1 MAGLLVGGL
10 RFVDSRVP
18 PGKDNLRTASDAASR
33 TIHTLELFP
42 FDGMHVQANFHHR
55 GPMPWNDH
63 TPEADFD
70 IRTGDKGYFIDFSL
84 EDPPPKAAD
93 EFRIILTGGS
103 GAQGWGA
110 TRNDRMFYAV
120 LERELNARLA
130 GRGIRVRVINLAMGG
145 SFLYQNFVS
154 LNQWAHPLE
163 PDLILAYAGR
173 NDFFVP
179 IYHERGTDRFLY
191 AKDLGAFAYASRGSE
206 HPPGMAWLFRLMPNT
221 MRRTSLGL
229 GVKIAF
235 GWEYFQ
241 KLSREGY
248 LAARGLRADSFEQTI
263 EGTVMPMVV
272 RSLKS
277 IKRDFEGV
285 PVLLAWQPVRFE
297 FDYLKGRFPPEVY
310 DRMFESTRRAVAGYL
325 DDRWYFVNLHRLGM
339 EQPQLNFQTHLDD
352 RAHAV
357 VGKLLAGQI
366 EAIMPALL
374 EERAR
379 RLARGLPAG
388 YGRELPSR

>member
-1 MAGLLVGGL
+1 MAALLVGGL
-10 RFVDSRVP
+10 RLVDRFV
-18 PGKDNLRTASDAASR
+18 ASDRGSTENTFPDK

-42 FDGMHVQANFHHR
+42 FDGFHVQANFHHR
-55 GPMPWNDH
+55 GPMPWNDF

-70 IRTGDKGYFIDFSL
+70 IRTGDKGYFIDFPL
-84 EDPPPKAAD
+84 EDPPPKGAD
-93 EFRIILTGGS
+93 EFRIVLVGGS

-130 GRGIRVRVINLAMGG
+130 GRGVRVRVINLAMGTT
-145 SFLYQNFVS
+145 FLYQNFIS
-154 LNQWAHPLE
+154 LNQWGHALE

-173 NDFFVP
+173 NEFFVP
-179 IYHERGTDRFLY
+179 LYHESGTDRFLY
-191 AKDLGAFAYASRGSE
+191 SQPLDAFAYASRGSE

-235 GWEYFQ
+235 GWDYFL
-241 KLSREGY
+241 KRSKEGY
-248 LAARGLRADSFEQTI
+248 LAARGLKAGSMQEFLDAYVTPLL
-263 EGTVMPMVV
+263 VH
-272 RSLKS
+272 SLKS

-285 PVLLAWQPVRFE
+285 PILLAWQPALLE
-297 FDYLKGRFPPEVY
+297 FPLLQDGISREFY
-310 DRMFESTRRAVAGYL
+310 DRMYEQTRRAVAGYRN
-325 DDRWYFVNLHRLGM
+325 DRWFFLNVHQYGAER
-339 EQPQLNFQTHLDD
+339 PQLGLETHLDD
-352 RAHAV
+352 ANHAI

-366 EAIMPALL
+366 EQVMPVLL
-374 EERAR
+374 ADRAD

-388 YGRELPSR
+388 YGREVAR